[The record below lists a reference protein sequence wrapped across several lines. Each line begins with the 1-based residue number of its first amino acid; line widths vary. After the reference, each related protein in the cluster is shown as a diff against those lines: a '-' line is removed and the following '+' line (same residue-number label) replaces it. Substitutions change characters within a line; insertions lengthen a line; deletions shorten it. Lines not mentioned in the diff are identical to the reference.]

1 MYPRQSLILLVEDN
15 PDHAELTKSCL
26 SHYAMAGRVVH
37 MTDGSEAIDYL
48 MRSEAVSGI
57 EPNPLPALVLLDLRL
72 PKVGGLEVLRT
83 IRRSDRLR
91 MLPVVILTTSEAER
105 DVREAYEFG
114 ANGYAVK
121 PIDYD
126 QLQKLIADICTF
138 WLMWNRLPSTAVA
151 VEERLGSG

>member
-1 MYPRQSLILLVEDN
+1 MYPKQSLILLVEDN
-15 PDHAELTKSCL
+15 PDHAELTMSCL
-26 SHYAMAGRVVH
+26 SQYAIAGRVVH
-37 MTDGSEAIDYL
+37 MTDGNEAIDYL
-48 MRSEAVSGI
+48 IHSAAASEV
-57 EPNPLPALVLLDLRL
+57 EPNRLPALVLLDLRL

-138 WLMWNRLPSTAVA
+138 WLMWNRLPSGAVA